1 MKRTT
6 MNAIIWAAAAGM
18 GLTAFAMPAMAD
30 DTSKITYTYR
40 DDGSDPDNNALRKWV
55 QYTYDNWDKKDQVE
69 LDIAPITASE
79 GDYFTKIA
87 LQLGDPKTCPDL
99 VSEDTFQLP
108 NDAAAGYLTDLSD
121 YIKNYSDWDQ
131 FYESMQNITAVDG
144 VNYGVPYCTD
154 TRGLFYNRSVLEKAG
169 VIAEGED

>member
-6 MNAIIWAAAAGM
+6 MNAIVWAAAAGM

-79 GDYFTKIA
+79 GD
-87 LQLGDPKTCPDL
+87 
-99 VSEDTFQLP
+99 
-108 NDAAAGYLTDLSD
+108 
-121 YIKNYSDWDQ
+121 
-131 FYESMQNITAVDG
+131 
-144 VNYGVPYCTD
+144 
-154 TRGLFYNRSVLEKAG
+154 
-169 VIAEGED
+169 